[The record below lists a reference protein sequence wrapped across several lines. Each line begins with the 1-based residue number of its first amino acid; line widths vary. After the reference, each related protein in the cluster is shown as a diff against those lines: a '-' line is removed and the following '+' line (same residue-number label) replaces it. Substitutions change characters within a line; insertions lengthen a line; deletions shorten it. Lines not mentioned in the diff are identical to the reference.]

1 MPENTVNLS
10 IEDGV
15 ALVTVARQQV
25 RNALNTDT
33 IKSLDETMMR
43 LSEESEVRVVI
54 ITGEGSAFVAGADLK
69 ELQDF
74 DSDGAR
80 RYVTLGQEMLAH
92 IETLD
97 RPVIAAINGHCL
109 GGGCELALACDLRVM
124 SAEAKIGQPGLGL
137 GVIPGFAGTRRLS
150 RLVGIGRA
158 KQMVFL
164 GEPVSASEALKMGL
178 VNWVVQPDQVMPF
191 SRATAEALK
200 SRAPR
205 ALRTVKKLMDREN
218 AEVMSTSG
226 KREIEAFGHT
236 FETDE
241 PRIGI
246 EAFFRKRKPVW

>member
-1 MPENTVNLS
+1 MSS

-15 ALVTVARQQV
+15 GLVTVARPEV
-25 RNALNTDT
+25 RNALNSDT
-33 IKSLDETMMR
+33 IGQLDEAMTDLER
-43 LSEESEVRVVI
+43 DPEVRAVI
-54 ITGEGSAFVAGADLK
+54 ITGQGSAFVAGADLR
-69 ELQDF
+69 ELRSFGPED
-74 DSDGAR
+74 AK
-80 RYVTLGQEMLAH
+80 RYVTLGQKMLMRV
-92 IETLD
+92 EQMD

-124 SAEAKIGQPGLGL
+124 SSEAKIGQPGLGL
-137 GVIPGFAGTRRLS
+137 GVIPGFAGTRRLT

-164 GEPVSASEALKMGL
+164 GEPVSGPEALQMGL

-191 SRATAEALK
+191 SFEIANTLK
-200 SRAPR
+200 SRAPK
-205 ALRTVKKLMDREN
+205 ALRTVKTLIDREN

-226 KREIEAFGHT
+226 KREIEAFGRT

-246 EAFFRKRKPVW
+246 EAFFRKTKPVW